1 MNLKMRF
8 AVCVLALAVVA
19 LPASATSIIGN
30 WSGSGRSWNSGD
42 MSVLK
47 GTMIGAGHTVEAD
60 ESITA
65 GNLSNNDLFIVG
77 EAGGAPTAGELTDL
91 LSWVGGGGILL
102 VLADSGGSGAAGG
115 NAILSALGTGMVFG
129 GSPVNSPLS
138 GGNFAS
144 TGPPYGI
151 VGSSI
156 SVTPGTAVTGGTSL
170 AGTYI
175 QYSAV
180 GSGWV
185 YAFADRS
192 DHDFFGP
199 TSGNVQGQLFLN
211 LAGGGGG
218 GEPNPIPEPATLML
232 LGSGL
237 AGLLLRKRAA

>member
-1 MNLKMRF
+1 MLS
-8 AVCVLALAVVA
+8 LAMVA

-30 WSGSGRSWNSGD
+30 WSGSVRSWNFGD

-60 ESITA
+60 ESMTA
-65 GNLSNNDLFIVG
+65 ANLSNNNLFVVG
-77 EAGGAPTAGELTDL
+77 EAVGAPTAGEIADL
-91 LSWVGGGGILL
+91 ASWVGGGGILL

-115 NAILSALGTGMVFG
+115 NAILSGLGTGMAFG
-129 GSPVNSPLS
+129 GDPVNSALA

-144 TGPPYGI
+144 EGPPYNIAGF
-151 VGSSI
+151 SI
-156 SVTPGTAVTGGTSL
+156 SVTPGTAVTGGTAL

-175 QYSAV
+175 QYTPV

-211 LAGGGGG
+211 LAGGGGAT
-218 GEPNPIPEPATLML
+218 NPVPEPATLML

-237 AGLLLRKRAA
+237 AGLLLRRKRAA